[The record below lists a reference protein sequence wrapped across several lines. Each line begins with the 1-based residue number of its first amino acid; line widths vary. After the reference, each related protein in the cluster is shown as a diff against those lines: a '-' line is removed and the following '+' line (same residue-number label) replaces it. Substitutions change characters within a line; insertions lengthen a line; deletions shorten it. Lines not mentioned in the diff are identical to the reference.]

1 MNNEVVELFHGEACH
16 DLLYKNMKQELA
28 FSKDADFEAWKKE
41 LRARFYEVTGLTEIE
56 KNAAPSRNVEIEY
69 EQKMEGYTKIR
80 FTFESEIGTRVP
92 CWLLVPDTGK
102 EKYPVAITLQGHSTG
117 AHNSV
122 GEIKFEKDAAYQ
134 ETRGKFGIQAVEN
147 GYAALCIEQRG
158 MGERKPTTPTRK
170 APGCTYSALTA
181 FHLGRT
187 LIGER
192 MFDVSKAIDVLGG
205 FAQCDTDKILITGNS
220 GGGTASFY
228 CACYDERIKL
238 SVPSCSFCPY
248 HESILD
254 IYHCACNYIPAA
266 YRYFEMQDL
275 SALIAPRPLTIVAG
289 REDKIFPI
297 DAVRRGYETVSKIYE
312 AAGAADACQLV
323 ETPREHWWCV
333 DIVWPAINAEAEKLG
348 WK

>member
-1 MNNEVVELFHGEACH
+1 MSNEVVELFPGEACH

-28 FSKDADFEAWKKE
+28 FSEGADFAAWKKE

-122 GEIKFEKDAAYQ
+122 GEIKFEKDADYQ
-134 ETRGKFGIQAVEN
+134 PRGQFGIQAVEN

-181 FHLGRT
+181 LQLGRT

-192 MFDVSKAIDVLGG
+192 MFDVRCAIDVLAD
-205 FAQCDTDKILITGNS
+205 FAPCDTDKILITGNS

-248 HESILD
+248 KESILD

-275 SALIAPRPLTIVAG
+275 SALIAPRPLTIVTG

-297 DAVRRGYETVSKIYE
+297 DAVRRGYETVSRIYE